1 MSAVLLILAQETS
14 LPRKKSNHGLMPLI
28 LLLVVQVV
36 FPLLVYCQQ
45 TATITKWEVETYSQ
59 SAHITRN
66 HVVYFVDVA
75 GKHYKIARKQ
85 REEKPDFQVGDK
97 LQIRFEKDMCYLT
110 KANGKEAKYEVLG
123 VE

>member
-1 MSAVLLILAQETS
+1 MPGITNWMGPEHEM
-14 LPRKKSNHGLMPLI
+14 PRKKSNHGLMPLI
-28 LLLVVQVV
+28 LLLVVLLV
-36 FPLLVYCQQ
+36 FPVLAQCQQ
-45 TATITKWEVETYSQ
+45 TATVTKWEVETYSQ

-66 HVVYFVDVA
+66 HVVYFVDMD

-85 REEKPDFQVGDK
+85 REEKPEFQVGDK
-97 LQIRFEKDMCYLT
+97 LQVRFDKDICYIT